1 MNQKRI
7 LMIIGS
13 LRKESFQRQLA
24 QLAQEMLGERAEVAF
39 LDYTQVH
46 FFNQDMEFPVPL
58 PVAQVR
64 EAVSRADGVWLFVP
78 EYNHS
83 LPGVLK
89 NLLDWLSRPNQP
101 GEATCLFGK
110 PVTFSGA
117 GGAAGTACVQ
127 DHLMMLLSVLGM
139 KMMAV
144 PRTGIPLSPE
154 AFKSNCLSLTE
165 SQEGRLRKQAE
176 AFLTF
181 LD

>member
-24 QLAQEMLGERAEVAF
+24 QLAQEMLGNGLRSRFSITRRFPF
-39 LDYTQVH
+39 LIRIW
-46 FFNQDMEFPVPL
+46 NSL
-58 PVAQVR
+58 CRCRWRRVR

>member
-39 LDYTQVH
+39 LDYTQVP

-89 NLLDWLSRPNQP
+89 NLLDWLSRPN
-101 GEATCLFGK
+101 
-110 PVTFSGA
+110 
-117 GGAAGTACVQ
+117 
-127 DHLMMLLSVLGM
+127 
-139 KMMAV
+139 
-144 PRTGIPLSPE
+144 RTEKLHYPSICE
-154 AFKSNCLSLTE
+154 VI
-165 SQEGRLRKQAE
+165 
-176 AFLTF
+176 
-181 LD
+181 

>member
-1 MNQKRI
+1 MNQKRV
-7 LMIIGS
+7 LMIVGS
-13 LRKESFQRQLA
+13 LPKKSFQRQLA

-39 LDYTQVH
+39 LDYEQVPL
-46 FFNQDMEFPVPL
+46 FNQDMEFPTPSS
-58 PVAQVR
+58 VANAR
-64 EAVSRADGVWLFVP
+64 KEVSQADGVWLFVP

-83 LPGVLK
+83 IPGVLK
-89 NLLDWLSRPNQP
+89 NLLDWLSRPNGP
-101 GEATCLFGK
+101 GEATCLAGK

-117 GGAAGTACVQ
+117 GGAAGTACAQ

-144 PRTGIPLSPE
+144 PRTAISLSPE
-154 AFKSNCLSLTE
+154 SFQSSCLSLTE
-165 SQEGRLRKQAE
+165 SQKNCLHKQAE

>member
-13 LRKESFQRQLA
+13 LRKESFQRQLG

-39 LDYTQVH
+39 LDYTQVP

-58 PVAQVR
+58 PVSQV
-64 EAVSRADGVWLFVP
+64 RADGVWLFVP

-110 PVTFSGA
+110 PVTFS
-117 GGAAGTACVQ
+117 GAAGTACVQ